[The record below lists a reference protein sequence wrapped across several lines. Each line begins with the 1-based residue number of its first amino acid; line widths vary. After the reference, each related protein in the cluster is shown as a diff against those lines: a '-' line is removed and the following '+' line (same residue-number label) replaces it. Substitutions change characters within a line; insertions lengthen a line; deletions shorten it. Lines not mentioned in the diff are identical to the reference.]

1 MVCQDKDWQNSE
13 RRVRRM
19 NILRKFT
26 SFIPRTAIRLYF
38 DVSHCNLKC
47 PMCPRG
53 GVNGLQNPDKG
64 LMGFD
69 LFKRIVDKFATER
82 VWIDGILI
90 GNWGE
95 PLLNPDLPRMISYAK
110 SHPTAM
116 KPKSRVFL
124 NTTLNRLPSP
134 LELLKSGVDLIAIS
148 MSGMTQKVYSINHR
162 GGNIEIVLKNIMELV
177 EIQKGEKLEKVKLR
191 IIFHHYIYNS
201 EDEELA
207 KDFCVK
213 HGLRFTVI
221 RPSIIPVEG
230 AINFSRDKER
240 LGNFY
245 RKFIDLDKE
254 IALMKTMDYDSIKD
268 CPLRKKRVTVNFDGQ
283 LYRCCAVF
291 EKKHFMGS
299 IFDFN
304 IKDIPN
310 IDSDICRRCAETPI
324 SLHP

>member
-1 MVCQDKDWQNSE
+1 
-13 RRVRRM
+13 
-19 NILRKFT
+19 
-26 SFIPRTAIRLYF
+26 
-38 DVSHCNLKC
+38 
-47 PMCPRG
+47 MCPRG

-64 LMGFD
+64 LMNFD

-82 VWIDGILI
+82 VWIDGIAI

-95 PLLNPDLPRMISYAK
+95 PLLNPDLPRMIHYAK

-116 KPKSRVFL
+116 KPKTAVSV
-124 NTTLNRLPSP
+124 NTTLNHSPSP
-134 LELLKSGVDLIAIS
+134 LELLKSGINSIIIS
-148 MSGMTQKVYSINHR
+148 ISGMTQKVYSINHK

-177 EIQKGEKLEKVKLR
+177 KIRKREKLEKVKLR
-191 IIFHHYIYNS
+191 IVFHDYIYNS
-201 EDEELA
+201 EDAELA

-213 HGLRFTVI
+213 HGLRFTLSH
-221 RPSIIPVEG
+221 PSIISVED

-254 IALMKTMDYDSIKD
+254 IALMKTMDYDSIKN
-268 CPLRKKRVTVNFDGQ
+268 CHLRKKRVTVNFDGQ
-283 LYRCCAVF
+283 LYRCCEVF

-324 SLHP
+324 SWRP